1 MDIYGTRDT
10 AGSTP
15 PSRLLSS
22 LPRYAIG
29 IAACGVAAAALLS
42 GSNLGLWYLLRQD
55 QWLLIVGTLLLIVC
69 LRGLPDRQAA
79 FDASWR
85 LALAV
90 RSEERRVG
98 KECVSTCRS
107 RWSPCH

>member
-1 MDIYGTRDT
+1 MNIYGTGDT
-10 AGSTP
+10 AGSTL
-15 PSRLLSS
+15 PSRLLSP
-22 LPRYAIG
+22 LPRYALG
-29 IAACGVAAAALLS
+29 FAACGVAAPTLLS

-69 LRGLPDRQAA
+69 LRGVPDRQAA

-90 RSEERRVG
+90 GSVVALVTLAG
-98 KECVSTCRS
+98 PSGVL
-107 RWSPCH
+107 